1 MKIDKVI
8 SGVIALFSFLF
19 FSFFFS
25 GSGEGFRLSAV
36 NPVEALEGLAFT
48 FGFGFGMPIW
58 LSYIISILILIG
70 IPLLIY
76 FLVLGLLK
84 KIIKL

>member
-1 MKIDKVI
+1 MKIYKVI
-8 SGVIALFSFLF
+8 SGVIAFLSFLF
-19 FSFFFS
+19 FSYFFS

-58 LSYIISILILIG
+58 LSYIIAVLTLIG
-70 IPLLIY
+70 IPILIY
-76 FLVLGLLK
+76 VLVLSLLK
-84 KIIKL
+84 KLIKH